1 MITEAL
7 LVSEA
12 GAPFRYQEI
21 NVDDDIRDD
30 EVVVEMK
37 ATGVCHTDLNF
48 SKEKTIP
55 GLFPAVFGHEG
66 GLSRTFSFYHKKLT
80 IPRRRNHCQHRLKS

>member
-12 GAPFRYQEI
+12 GAPFCYQEI
-21 NVDDDIRDD
+21 NVDDNIGDD
-30 EVVVEMK
+30 EVLVEMK

-48 SKEKTIP
+48 TKEKTIP

-66 GLSRTFSFYHKKLT
+66 GDIENILRLSSIANNPQAPESLST
-80 IPRRRNHCQHRLKS
+80 